1 MAALEVEV
9 GPDWRERAVD
19 PTQLASAS
27 QAAELDVA
35 ACRAEL
41 AAREDTLSW
50 ADLGRALQRRARA
63 LALDGQDEAAL
74 AALDEVAAI
83 WARLERASAAFL
95 VALRAAALRADIP
108 ALEALAARTADG
120 ALAPYHDT
128 AHLMLGCAYAAAGER
143 AAAVAALEVAREVR
157 AGRGKAAPLAE
168 VDALLA
174 RLS

>member
-1 MAALEVEV
+1 VAALEVEV

-27 QAAELDVA
+27 QA
-35 ACRAEL
+35 AEL

-63 LALDGQDEAAL
+63 LALDGQEEAAL

-168 VDALLA
+168 VEALLA